1 MSENR
6 KVGFVVAAENETK
19 QTFDEIKRDAGS
31 MAQSVEQSGKRAAK
45 GMQDVGDSF
54 KKTGDGAD
62 DASKK
67 VDAST
72 RSLINS
78 IQRATAAAEAG
89 EKGSSKY
96 FETLAKQ
103 RGIGGDVLEPYL
115 AQMRKA
121 EAAQAASVK
130 TLGSMEMSAKQTTAA
145 LRGVPAQFTD
155 IFVSLQGGQAPLTV
169 LLQQG
174 GQLKDMFGGTGAAA
188 KALGGYV
195 LSLISPTTLLAA
207 GVAAVG
213 VAYYQGSKEQDA
225 WVKGIVT
232 TGNASGV
239 TVSQLRDYARQI
251 DAVVGTQAKAAEGL
265 AAFAAAGIQGGEE
278 LKRYT
283 QTAIEWEQA
292 TGQAVEKTAEQFSS
306 LQKDP
311 LAAVLK
317 LNEGTNFLTA
327 SVYEQIASLEKQGDK
342 AGAAELAMNALDA
355 AMRERSKAIQ
365 DSLGYIERGWIA
377 AKNAAKEAWDAMLG
391 VGRSATLGDEIARVQ
406 AQIDQQMAQP
416 LAVDTPEM
424 RASREKGI
432 ANKQRELTLL
442 QDKLALEELDAA
454 ASAESARITQSRI
467 EFDKKYAQALQSQL
481 SLQDKLALARKEAA
495 DAGKSEA
502 EITQVLA
509 YITEQHNKS
518 IAKGGD
524 GRKAAQSSY
533 QSLMVAINQS
543 VAASENELKVGEK
556 LTESQK
562 LRLRYEQELATKKR
576 GFTQQE
582 KANIEMGLLAAE
594 AAERNADAAKKR
606 AKALEEEAKAYDKQ
620 VKKQEAF
627 IASIRSS
634 VDKLRLEE
642 EGHMLAA
649 AANISHAEAVERI
662 TLARLEESYAQMLQ
676 GAGSLEEIERI
687 RAEIAARKELLGV
700 LGQKAAREANAKAA
714 EEAAKEW
721 ERTSKTIGD
730 TLADYIMGGGKNA
743 AQYLKR
749 LFSTL
754 VLQPMVQTVVGG
766 AMGSLGLGGPTKGG
780 AGGSLNALSA
790 GKGLWD
796 AWSGSTGG
804 MLASGVSALGSLTGS
819 VFLGE
824 LGSAIAAGVELGIS
838 GAAALTSSASATTT
852 AGMWL
857 GAAAPWVAGI
867 GALMAIVPSFLNG
880 GTPHV
885 GAAALYSGGRLSD
898 YGADYTSHTA
908 VTRSYE
914 EAMQKPVSAI
924 VTSIGGALDAMAKTF
939 GKQSGY
945 SVSTG
950 FSADN
955 DDPAAA
961 LLSIIDPAGNSPVY
975 WTAGRFGAL
984 DTRRNSKFSSDAKEG
999 FDQYLQSITAEVIP
1013 VFKGIVPG
1021 WADNLLTQLSDSLGV
1036 TQAIESGDPYAWQQ
1050 MTASGQEA
1058 FQALQNTLAQI
1069 TMIKQA
1075 FAALGD
1081 TMTVL
1086 ADLSDEAQTS
1096 LLQKFGGI
1104 EALGKSAESFYQNFF
1119 TADEQR
1125 SKLQAKL
1132 GEAFSAVDL
1141 TLPDI
1146 DASNAREQYRA
1157 LAEAQ
1162 DLATESGRA
1171 AWAVIMQLGEAFAS
1185 ITPSIEDAKKALEAQ
1200 ANALNARVLAVQDK
1214 YSTPERRLNARY
1226 DSIAGGL
1233 IGAGL
1238 SNMQQP
1244 ELSSMLMQS
1253 SKDEIYALAL
1263 EVWNLGHLSLD
1274 ARNALL
1280 DAADALADLK
1290 DAAQQQ
1296 RDGLMATLWQMTGNV
1311 QALRDKELA
1320 ALEPTNRAL
1329 QVLIYTLG
1337 DLQTAAAEAA
1347 QKTQQAWSSW
1357 STASGLA
1364 LQYTGDS
1371 SGLRAQEAI
1380 LRAQLS
1386 SAGVVDTGK
1395 LQELI
1400 GIEQSLFNAQ
1410 KQKQE
1415 EAQRLQAQITQE
1427 RLSGLS
1433 DELAAA
1439 RALADAAKRLGDY
1452 AHDLFSSS
1460 ASGLSDSDRMAAL
1473 AAEYGALKTSA
1484 RSGNVDAFGRLQSV
1498 TGDYLGLASTLATSG
1513 SDYSITAGR
1522 MAAELEALAK
1532 AQELVGQS
1540 QATGIEAQMEQLT
1553 AQTQIAQ
1560 EQFEVS
1566 SIAKALIAK
1575 SMQDQVDIWD
1585 RENTQREN
1593 LLALQERAT
1602 LSLSTMHLDFGKA
1615 MSPLL
1620 AGAASNIERPISA
1633 RLDVLIGALS
1643 PANTGSASV
1652 RVPAYA
1658 VGTNVVPRDM
1668 LAQIHEGEAI
1678 IPKAFNPWAGGVG
1691 MNGGQG
1697 GLGSPAVLAEIRA
1710 LREQN
1715 ALLQALLQSIERN
1728 SQQLAQQF
1736 DAVTAGGNAMAT
1748 EVMA

>member
-130 TLGSMEMSAKQTTAA
+130 NLGSMEMSAKQTTAA

-265 AAFAAAGIQGGEE
+265 AAFAAAGIRGGEE

-406 AQIDQQMAQP
+406 ALLDQKMTQP
-416 LAVDTPEM
+416 LAVDNPAM
-424 RASREKGI
+424 RESREKYI
-432 ANKQRELTLL
+432 ANLQRELTLL
-442 QDKLALEELDAA
+442 QDKLALEELNAA

-714 EEAAKEW
+714 EEAAKDW

-754 VLQPMVQTVVGG
+754 VLQPVVQMVVGG
-766 AMGSLGLGGPTKGG
+766 VFGLGGNAAMAGQVGQLGQLGSMASGLSNLVSAFGKGAAGAASSVIGKAVPWLYDAGFKSVAQGLGAFQAGMASQQSIAAFTSALKQGGAQMAGAIAGAVMNGFAGYGISKLISGGYEVNKYVNKIAGVASAIPGVGLIAGVIGGAINRLFGRKLKDTGIEGTFGGEAGFVGNTYEYYKGG
-780 AGGSLNALSA
+780 LFRSDKTKRNPLDEATRKEFADYYASMVVGTQSLGSVLGLDSSRLDSFTSQIKLSLKGLKPEEQEAKINEEFGRIQNELAQQVIGTMVTQASKTEAGALYAQWTASGLANRLYSDRSIDNPTAHLDDVDRQLLEKVSGFLNISTSGGSAF
-790 GKGLWD
+790 
-796 AWSGSTGG
+796 
-804 MLASGVSALGSLTGS
+804 LGSQIGS
-819 VFLGE
+819 RL
-824 LGSAIAAGVELGIS
+824 AQQ
-838 GAAALTSSASATTT
+838 
-852 AGMWL
+852 
-857 GAAAPWVAGI
+857 AAAPDAYIPSEYALADEKAIDTLTRLATSLTTVNSVLEELNHTLYAGSL
-867 GALMAIVPSFLNG
+867 A
-880 GTPHV
+880 
-885 GAAALYSGGRLSD
+885 
-898 YGADYTSHTA
+898 GADTA
-908 VTRSYE
+908 YKLSE
-914 EAMQKPVSAI
+914 LF
-924 VTSIGGALDAMAKTF
+924 GGM
-939 GKQSGY
+939 
-945 SVSTG
+945 
-950 FSADN
+950 
-955 DDPAAA
+955 
-961 LLSIIDPAGNSPVY
+961 
-975 WTAGRFGAL
+975 
-984 DTRRNSKFSSDAKEG
+984 EG
-999 FDQYLQSITAEVIP
+999 FTA
-1013 VFKGIVPG
+1013 
-1021 WADNLLTQLSDSLGV
+1021 A
-1036 TQAIESGDPYAWQQ
+1036 
-1050 MTASGQEA
+1050 
-1058 FQALQNTLAQI
+1058 
-1069 TMIKQA
+1069 
-1075 FAALGD
+1075 
-1081 TMTVL
+1081 
-1086 ADLSDEAQTS
+1086 TS
-1096 LLQKFGGI
+1096 
-1104 EALGKSAESFYQNFF
+1104 SFYENFF

-1132 GEAFSAVDL
+1132 SEAFSAVDL

-1146 DASNAREQYRA
+1146 DASNAREQYRK

-1171 AWAVIMQLGEAFAS
+1171 AWAVIMQLGDAFAS

-1200 ANALNARVLAVQDK
+1200 AQAQAQAAK
-1214 YSTPERRLNARY
+1214 EA
-1226 DSIAGGL
+1226 
-1233 IGAGL
+1233 
-1238 SNMQQP
+1238 
-1244 ELSSMLMQS
+1244 
-1253 SKDEIYALAL
+1253 
-1263 EVWNLGHLSLD
+1263 LD
-1274 ARNALL
+1274 ARVDSAFKGLEQAVAAQRKVAEQAAIVAQSLVNEVKGVFDLLQNRVRSLYGSVDSTAFGAAAQGRDYIDKALIAAKTTGAMPELAELQSAIESTIGGMQRSAYATQFERERDTLILAGKLAEIGDVSGEQLTEAEKQLKVAKDQLAYL
-1280 DAADALADLK
+1280 DGVLNTAREQIDALNGINGSVLS
-1290 DAAQQQ
+1290 
-1296 RDGLMATLWQMTGNV
+1296 V
-1311 QALRDKELA
+1311 EA
-1320 ALEPTNRAL
+1320 ALQRLAEELRYKSMQGGGGGRGVSQNR
-1329 QVLIYTLG
+1329 I
-1337 DLQTAAAEAA
+1337 
-1347 QKTQQAWSSW
+1347 
-1357 STASGLA
+1357 
-1364 LQYTGDS
+1364 
-1371 SGLRAQEAI
+1371 
-1380 LRAQLS
+1380 
-1386 SAGVVDTGK
+1386 
-1395 LQELI
+1395 
-1400 GIEQSLFNAQ
+1400 NA
-1410 KQKQE
+1410 
-1415 EAQRLQAQITQE
+1415 LQAQYGGIIQSAIGSDPLSKYTAYNQLLAAGLTAE
-1427 RLSGLS
+1427 EIRAVVESMAGPQTDRDWSSLQGGSGNVTWIENNLGSIQNADPQTKGGYYNQLAQSGLS
-1433 DELAAA
+1433 DTQIRDLVEKQLGTQTDSDWDALKHFAGVPGYANGGLHDGGLRVVGERGWELEATGPSRIWNQQQLAAA
-1439 RALADAAKRLGDY
+1439 LRGD
-1452 AHDLFSSS
+1452 
-1460 ASGLSDSDRMAAL
+1460 G
-1473 AAEYGALKTSA
+1473 G
-1484 RSGNVDAFGRLQSV
+1484 GNAQ
-1498 TGDYLGLASTLATSG
+1498 
-1513 SDYSITAGR
+1513 
-1522 MAAELEALAK
+1522 LEA
-1532 AQELVGQS
+1532 E
-1540 QATGIEAQMEQLT
+1540 M
-1553 AQTQIAQ
+1553 
-1560 EQFEVS
+1560 
-1566 SIAKALIAK
+1566 
-1575 SMQDQVDIWD
+1575 
-1585 RENTQREN
+1585 
-1593 LLALQERAT
+1593 
-1602 LSLSTMHLDFGKA
+1602 
-1615 MSPLL
+1615 
-1620 AGAASNIERPISA
+1620 
-1633 RLDVLIGALS
+1633 
-1643 PANTGSASV
+1643 
-1652 RVPAYA
+1652 
-1658 VGTNVVPRDM
+1658 
-1668 LAQIHEGEAI
+1668 
-1678 IPKAFNPWAGGVG
+1678 
-1691 MNGGQG
+1691 
-1697 GLGSPAVLAEIRA
+1697 RA
-1710 LREQN
+1710 LRAEM
-1715 ALLQALLQSIERN
+1715 ALLRSATERIASN
-1728 SQQLAQQF
+1728 TAGLPQMVSQI
-1736 DAVTAGGNAMAT
+1736 DNVTEGGNAMRA